1 MKVSQLLSAAGLVAS
16 TQAWG
21 TDVHTF
27 YTTVVTTAYETYC
40 PSPTTFVHQNV
51 TYTATTATTLTIT
64 NCPCTITTDKP
75 PQHIPTVTVH
85 PPPSWNNT
93 SVRPPPGTVV
103 HPPSGWNTTV
113 THPPTIETTT
123 PPPKPTYYHNTSAV
137 VEHTPKPPKPSHHS
151 NLTSTVVVVEP
162 TTPGTDLPTK
172 TPVGPSTSAPVTVPG
187 SGAGSLT
194 ASAGALVLAGI
205 FALLI

>member
-85 PPPSWNNT
+85 PMPSWNNT
-93 SVRPPPGTVV
+93 SVRPP
-103 HPPSGWNTTV
+103 SGWNTT
-113 THPPTIETTT
+113 TTT

-137 VEHTPKPPKPSHHS
+137 VEHTPKPTKPSHRPD
-151 NLTSTVVVVEP
+151 LTSTIVVIVP
-162 TTPGTDLPTK
+162 TTPATDLPTN
-172 TPVGPSTSAPVTVPG
+172 TPVGPSTSRPVTVPG

-194 ASAGALVLAGI
+194 ANTGALILAGT
-205 FALLI
+205 FALLF

>member
-1 MKVSQLLSAAGLVAS
+1 MKPSQLLSAAGLVAS

-21 TDVHTF
+21 TGVHTF
-27 YTTVVTTAYETYC
+27 YTTIVTTAYETYC

-75 PQHIPTVTVH
+75 PQHTPTATGH
-85 PPPSWNNT
+85 LPPHPPSWNST
-93 SVRPPPGTVV
+93 AA

-113 THPPTIETTT
+113 THPPVIETTI

-137 VEHTPKPPKPSHHS
+137 DVPPKPSHHS
-151 NLTSTVVVVEP
+151 NLTSTVVVPVSATSFANPP
-162 TTPGTDLPTK
+162 TN
-172 TPVGPSTSAPVTVPG
+172 TPVGPSTTRPVTVPG

-194 ASAGALVLAGI
+194 ASSGALVLAGI